1 MEGTL
6 WDHVKNH
13 LSLRAIKESGKRG
26 KQVER
31 VKRGKHVKRGKRGER
46 VECDKCK
53 GSTLLR
59 GPPVTTAVF
68 SIYISF
74 SKLKLLN

>member
-13 LSLRAIKESGKRG
+13 LSWRAIKESGKRG

-31 VKRGKHVKRGKRGER
+31 VKRGKRGER